1 VNKLFWKNTY
11 NVVGEASQ
19 WLPLPSVNFAILG
32 IVVNLKIDSF
42 IEFIQYFVDEFS
54 LEEK

>member
-1 VNKLFWKNTY
+1 MNKLFWKNTY